1 MEFKIDEIPVVKT
14 LPLITAKPIVY
25 ACNVGSDAFS
35 SENGMKLANKFIEY
49 VNQKYPGIPTIVL
62 SSILEQE
69 IIQIMEE
76 DGLEAV

>member
-1 MEFKIDEIPVVKT
+1 MEFKIDEVPVVKT

-49 VNQKYPGIPTIVL
+49 VN
-62 SSILEQE
+62 
-69 IIQIMEE
+69 
-76 DGLEAV
+76 